1 MTNGNLMATRDA
13 AFDTDGAA
21 GDGLVTWE
29 HALDYVA
36 RLNGESVSA
45 LPIPTLP

>member
-1 MTNGNLMATRDA
+1 MATRDA

-21 GDGLVTWE
+21 GDGLVTCE

-36 RLNGESVSA
+36 RLNAESASA
-45 LPIPTLP
+45 FQRLPVPTLP